1 MIEGPSEIEY
11 PCLWNFKIIG
21 REEEHMRRAI
31 AKIVGD
37 SDYTLTFSNQ
47 SRHGKYRS
55 LNLDM
60 VVLDESHRLNIYE
73 ALRHHRSIRIVL

>member
-1 MIEGPSEIEY
+1 MIEGKSEIEY

-21 REEEHMRRAI
+21 REEERMRRAI

-60 VVLDESHRLNIYE
+60 VVLDESHRLNIFE
-73 ALRHHRSIRIVL
+73 ALRHHSSIQIVL

>member
-1 MIEGPSEIEY
+1 MLEGQSEIEY
-11 PCLWNFKIIG
+11 PCPWNFKIIG

-31 AKIVGD
+31 AEIAGD
-37 SDYTLTFSNQ
+37 SDYMLTFSNQ
-47 SRHGKYRS
+47 SRHGKYCS

-60 VVLDESHRLNIYE
+60 VVLDEPHRLNIFE